1 MIKKRGK
8 IMVFGFLFNKKKKN
22 GKKVTNPSVKKT
34 STNKK
39 NNEQWA
45 NRKGELGEYK
55 INIQLDQFPKNYKY
69 HSDLLIKNGKS
80 STGYSQIDHVIITP
94 YGIFVIE
101 TKNYQGTIYGEK
113 NRKTWL
119 INGKFKMMN
128 PLLQNYG
135 HMQAIKDEID
145 KKFHEHF
152 ISIVSFTK
160 RCTLKIDPNL
170 QKIQSNELVIY
181 DILLSEVINRKI
193 AILKMLHNQP
203 VLTNDEI
210 EKIYNTLSQSNV
222 LDPSIRKQH
231 VEKIITNK
239 ENDDTAAKNKCVICK
254 KPVSNKVQS
263 YCLSNPKFKGNI
275 YCYEHQKNPL

>member
-1 MIKKRGK
+1 
-8 IMVFGFLFNKKKKN
+8 MVFGFLFNKKKQNEKE
-22 GKKVTNPSVKKT
+22 VTNSSVTKT
-34 STNKK
+34 TESKK
-39 NNEQWA
+39 NNEHWA

-101 TKNYQGTIYGEK
+101 TKNYQGTIYGGK
-113 NRKTWL
+113 DRKTWL

-135 HMQAIKDEID
+135 HIQAIKELVD
-145 KKFHEHF
+145 KKYHEHF
-152 ISIVSFTK
+152 LSIVSFTK
-160 RCTLKIDPNL
+160 RCKLKIDPEL

-181 DILLSEVINRKI
+181 DILLSEFINRKI
-193 AILKMLHNQP
+193 AILKLQHNEP
-203 VLTNDEI
+203 LLTNDEI
-210 EKIYNTLSQSNV
+210 DWIYNTLSQSNV

-231 VEKIITNK
+231 VEKIKTNMS
-239 ENDDTAAKNKCVICK
+239 NDDKADENKCIICK
-254 KPVSNKVQS
+254 KPVSDKVKS

-275 YCYEHQKNPL
+275 YCYEHQKNPV

>member
-1 MIKKRGK
+1 
-8 IMVFGFLFNKKKKN
+8 MVFGFLFNKKKQDVKE
-22 GKKVTNPSVKKT
+22 VTNSSVSKT
-34 STNKK
+34 TKIKK

-69 HSDLLIKNGKS
+69 HSDLLIKNKKS

-101 TKNYQGTIYGEK
+101 TKNYQGTIYGGK
-113 NRKTWL
+113 DQKTWL

-135 HMQAIKDEID
+135 HIQAIKDLID
-145 KKFHEHF
+145 KKYHEFF

-160 RCTLKIDPNL
+160 RCTLKIDPDL

-181 DILLSEVINRKI
+181 DILLSEFINRKV
-193 AILKMLHNQP
+193 AILKLLHNEP

-210 EKIYNTLSQSNV
+210 DWIYNTLSQSNV

-231 VEKIITNK
+231 VEKIKTTKTNNEK
-239 ENDDTAAKNKCVICK
+239 NNENKCCICM
-254 KPVSNKVQS
+254 KPVSVKVKS
-263 YCLSNPKFKGNI
+263 YCLSNKKFKGNI
-275 YCYEHQKNPL
+275 YCYEHQKNPV